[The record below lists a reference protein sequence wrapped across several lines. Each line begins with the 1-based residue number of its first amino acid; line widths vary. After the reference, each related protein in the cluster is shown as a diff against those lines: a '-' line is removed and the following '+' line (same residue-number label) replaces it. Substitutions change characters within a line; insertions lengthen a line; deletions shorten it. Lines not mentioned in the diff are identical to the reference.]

1 MYVIKLYVVKTKNNA
16 LEHELEIFSRNLEN
30 LKRESNEFFQ
40 TIKLLENE
48 NNLLNKEKVK
58 VIIVIKNDLKLEVTK
73 LERIVYGRSRKVN

>member
-1 MYVIKLYVVKTKNNA
+1 VKTKNNA

-48 NNLLNKEKVK
+48 NNLLNKEKVTTFDK
-58 VIIVIKNDLKLEVTK
+58 TERFEV
-73 LERIVYGRSRKVN
+73 RSNKT